1 MEMEARREAFKKV
14 LQEIKK
20 KVLTF
25 SFFVEKVL
33 TKYLLFD
40 IIAENKQGDDN
51 CA

>member
-1 MEMEARREAFKKV
+1 MF

-25 SFFVEKVL
+25 FFFFVEKVL